1 MYNKKEIKMDDIK
14 NRVNPHLKIAK
25 RYQVR
30 KCYWYEDVLFFFLL
44 GGIGYLI
51 LALFKGLK
59 K

>member
-1 MYNKKEIKMDDIK
+1 MADIE

>member
-1 MYNKKEIKMDDIK
+1 MYNKKEIKMADIE

-30 KCYWYEDVLFFFLL
+30 KSYWYEEVLFFFLL

-51 LALFKGLK
+51 LALLKGLK